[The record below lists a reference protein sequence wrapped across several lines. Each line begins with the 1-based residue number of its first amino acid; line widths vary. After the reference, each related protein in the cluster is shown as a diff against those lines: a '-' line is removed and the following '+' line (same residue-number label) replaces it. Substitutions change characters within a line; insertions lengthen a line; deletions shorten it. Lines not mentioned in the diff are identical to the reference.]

1 MGADVTRCVE
11 LAIYIVDRNIF
22 FADLYADR
30 FFGGDV
36 AFRRDTVPVVFTH
49 VLLSPEI
56 PRACP

>member
-30 FFGGDV
+30 FFG
-36 AFRRDTVPVVFTH
+36 ATSPFAATRCQLSSLTFFSLSRDT
-49 VLLSPEI
+49 
-56 PRACP
+56 